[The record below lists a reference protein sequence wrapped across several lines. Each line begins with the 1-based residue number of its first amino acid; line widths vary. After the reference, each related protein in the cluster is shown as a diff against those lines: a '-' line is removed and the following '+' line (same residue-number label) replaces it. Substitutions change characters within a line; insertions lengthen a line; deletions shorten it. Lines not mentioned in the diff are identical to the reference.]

1 MAHLACYQSCKR
13 PSWGYSEQ
21 KNCLIKG
28 QISLVRQITA
38 QLTKVNP
45 WEIIITKLD
54 ILSVAVLNNTHSA
67 SVVEFI
73 LTLQWDPSNPDHEI
87 IMWLNLKHHAIW
99 PSTVYR
105 APSVQLHLQQ
115 MCPVKHSA
123 ISLLCSKRVNLA
135 IRWPLGWMSGA
146 LLSEG
151 FTSMSAALP
160 PGSMVVTRT
169 GLCQWINPPP

>member
-1 MAHLACYQSCKR
+1 VHQNEEGNNIEVDIPDWDECINTLINKSWVDQMAHLACYQSCKR

-87 IMWLNLKHHAIW
+87 IMW
-99 PSTVYR
+99 
-105 APSVQLHLQQ
+105 
-115 MCPVKHSA
+115 
-123 ISLLCSKRVNLA
+123 
-135 IRWPLGWMSGA
+135 
-146 LLSEG
+146 
-151 FTSMSAALP
+151 
-160 PGSMVVTRT
+160 
-169 GLCQWINPPP
+169 